1 MQKYNL
7 EDRLIDFSVMILEI
21 VDTLPNG
28 FAAKHLG
35 NQLIRSG
42 TSPALNYGEVQSAVS
57 KADFI
62 HRMSICLKELRESL
76 INMKIL
82 KKKGYLSG
90 EKIEKTLNEC
100 DELVRI
106 FKKSIQ
112 TAKQRAEEE
121 FKA

>member
-1 MQKYNL
+1 MQTYNL
-7 EDRLIDFSVMILEI
+7 EDRLIDFSVMILDI

-42 TSPALNYGEVQSAVS
+42 TSPALNYGEVQSSVS

-62 HRMSICLKELRESL
+62 HRMSICLKELRESF

-82 KKKGYLSG
+82 KKKGYLTG
-90 EKIEKTLNEC
+90 EKIEKALNEC
-100 DELVRI
+100 DELIRI

-112 TAKQRAEEE
+112 TAKERKDTET
-121 FKA
+121 KS